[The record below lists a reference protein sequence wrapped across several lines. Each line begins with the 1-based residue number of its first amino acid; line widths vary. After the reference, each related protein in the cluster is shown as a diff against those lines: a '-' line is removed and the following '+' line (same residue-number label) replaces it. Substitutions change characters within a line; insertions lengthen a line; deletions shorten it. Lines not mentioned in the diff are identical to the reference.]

1 MEPINHQDALQPARS
16 QVGFNAMAC
25 PTEEQ
30 LVGYRM
36 GLCDAAESVR
46 IESHVQSCDLCRTW
60 CAELDSNDD
69 ILGDVCHALDDEA
82 RDRDKTMI
90 VASGASS
97 APSADGSGDAP
108 EIEGYSIIRELG
120 RGGMGAVY
128 LARQESTKRE
138 VALKVLLQG
147 PFASTT
153 AKRRFER
160 EVELA
165 AQLDHPN
172 IVTILDSG
180 ITSGRY
186 YCAMRNIEG
195 RRLDHYIAGH
205 KLSPQDILTLF
216 LKICR
221 AINHAHQKGVIH
233 RDLKPSNILV
243 DDKGEPFILDFGL
256 AKPTETSSMSDID
269 QTQIS
274 MTGQIMGTLPY
285 MSPEQTTGRQQDVDI
300 RSDVYALGVI
310 LYQLLTG
317 RFPYQVAGK
326 LADVLRNIV
335 EVAPERPS
343 TLRRNINN
351 EIETIVL
358 KALAKEP
365 IRRYQSADAFGG
377 DIQRY
382 LNGEAIEAKRDSGWY
397 VLRKT
402 ARQHQAPLSAA
413 AVIMILIAGGLL
425 TFFRHRDQQARASAN
440 TILAGFVSQ
449 PSTALLNAMGAAG
462 PVATYLHDNID
473 RYLQSEAY
481 TERVVA
487 ARAGIWL
494 DQEGFWESVDGGAL
508 WQNGEWLE
516 LADIDWPNPDAII
529 DELDDVAASGT
540 DRQKY
545 VALCLLGWTAPAD
558 QRTID
563 AAKAALESDEHP
575 AVLAAAKWAL
585 KRGGQDVAGKDS
597 DAVFVDPLTGMT
609 FVEVAGVDSFLRGSP
624 PSDPARMRNEIYPDQ
639 PVSIPTMYVS
649 DTEVTLQAFAEFY
662 ETFKDDRDVF
672 SDIAAG
678 RDLEVGSG
686 LPLEYAPTRPGLLE
700 ETVCPWIS
708 PHAARLFCDW
718 LTQQAAGQSP
728 ARRYRLLTEDEWEYA
743 ARGGN
748 SGRFCYG
755 DNADYAR
762 YFGVLD
768 GVVSDTY
775 GTATRMPN
783 WYGLFD
789 MHGNYWEVCGS
800 RFEPEGILTT
810 GIRLAELWA
819 KRGGA
824 YYSPAV
830 RCRSAQRNYASTTNE
845 DRHTSTRLVVEFLQ

>member
-1 MEPINHQDALQPARS
+1 MS
-16 QVGFNAMAC
+16 C

-30 LVGYRM
+30 LVGYHM
-36 GLCDAAESVR
+36 GLCDAEESAR
-46 IESHVQSCDLCRTW
+46 IESHVQTCDVCRTW
-60 CAELDSNDD
+60 CAELDSDD
-69 ILGDVCHALDDEA
+69 DLLGDVCNALDDEA
-82 RDRDKTMI
+82 RDREKTMI
-90 VASGASS
+90 IASGASS
-97 APSADGSGDAP
+97 GPGDDASGDAP
-108 EIEGYSIIRELG
+108 EIEGYTIIRELG

-205 KLSPQDILTLF
+205 KLSPQNILTLF

-243 DDKGEPFILDFGL
+243 DDRGEPFILDFGL
-256 AKPTETSSMSDID
+256 AKPTDTSSMSDID

-285 MSPEQTTGRQQDVDI
+285 MSPEQTTGRQQDVDV

-343 TLRRNINN
+343 TVRRNINN

-413 AVIMILIAGGLL
+413 AVIMILLLGSVL
-425 TFFRHRDQQARASAN
+425 TFVRHRDQQARASAN

-449 PSTALLNAMGAAG
+449 PSTALLNAMGATG

-516 LADIDWPNPDAII
+516 LADIDWPDPDPII
-529 DELDDVAASGT
+529 DELDDVAASGA

-545 VALCLLGWTAPAD
+545 VALCLLGWTAPRD
-558 QRTID
+558 QRTVD
-563 AAKAALESDEHP
+563 AAKGALESDAHP

-585 KRGGQDVAGKDS
+585 KRGGQNVATADS

-609 FVEVAGVDSFLRGSP
+609 FVEVAGDDAFLRGSP
-624 PSDPARMRNEIYPDQ
+624 DTDPARFPNEDYPDQ
-639 PVSIPTMYVS
+639 AVSIPTMYVA
-649 DTEVTLQAFAEFY
+649 DTEVTLYAFAEFY
-662 ETFKDDRDVF
+662 ETFKDDPDVF
-672 SDIAAG
+672 TDVAANRNQG
-678 RDLEVGSG
+678 DMMGG
-686 LPLEYAPTRPGLLE
+686 LPLAYAPTQPGALE
-700 ETVCPWIS
+700 DTACPFIS
-708 PHAARLFCDW
+708 PRAAQLFCDW
-718 LTQQAAGQSP
+718 LNQQAVGQAP

-748 SGRFCYG
+748 DGRFCYG

-768 GVVSDTY
+768 GVVSDTSPV
-775 GTATRMPN
+775 ATRMPN

-789 MHGNYWEVCGS
+789 MHGNMWEMCGS
-800 RFEPEGILTT
+800 RFAPEDVLSG
-810 GIRLAELWA
+810 GVRNFELWA

-824 YYSPAV
+824 LYSPAV

-845 DRHTSTRLVVEFLQ
+845 DPYTTTRLVVEFLE